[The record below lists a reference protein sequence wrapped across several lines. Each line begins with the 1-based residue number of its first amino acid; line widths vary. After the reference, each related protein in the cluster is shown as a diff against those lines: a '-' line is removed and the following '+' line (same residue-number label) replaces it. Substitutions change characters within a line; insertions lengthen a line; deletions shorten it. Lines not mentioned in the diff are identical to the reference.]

1 MKWHADIQSVDNG
14 FVVDY
19 FDGEGKRKVVY
30 QEKNEF
36 AQEKDLSHIMDMFY
50 DILGFFGESGSKH
63 DKKRL
68 KITYEEQ

>member
-30 QEKNEF
+30 EERDEF
-36 AQEKDLSHIMDMFY
+36 AQEKDKSHIIDMFY
-50 DILGFFGESGSKH
+50 DILEFFGEQGSKH
-63 DKKRL
+63 SKKRI